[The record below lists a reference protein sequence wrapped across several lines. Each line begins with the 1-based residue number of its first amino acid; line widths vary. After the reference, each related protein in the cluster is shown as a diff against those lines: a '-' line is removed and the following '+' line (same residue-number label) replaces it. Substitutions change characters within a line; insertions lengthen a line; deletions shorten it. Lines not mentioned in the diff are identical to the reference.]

1 MNCENKLIPQ
11 IVKLTLSISS
21 RPGAG
26 PDCLDMVTYYK
37 YIYYYCY
44 YDMDRTRTELS
55 ITQTAPELQ
64 TYRHIIICN

>member
-26 PDCLDMVTYYK
+26 PDCLDM
-37 YIYYYCY
+37 
-44 YDMDRTRTELS
+44 DRTRTELS